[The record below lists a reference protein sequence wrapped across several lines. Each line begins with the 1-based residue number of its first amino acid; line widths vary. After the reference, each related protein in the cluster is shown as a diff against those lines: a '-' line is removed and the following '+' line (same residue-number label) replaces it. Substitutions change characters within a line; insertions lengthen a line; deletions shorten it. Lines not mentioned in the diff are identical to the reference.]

1 MLHRGG
7 KNGILSCVLLVIG
20 AAAILS
26 LLPCWIWLMMIGIA
40 LIVMAVLLFR
50 HC

>member
-7 KNGILSCVLLVIG
+7 KNGILSCILLVIG
-20 AAAILS
+20 AGAILS

-40 LIVMAVLLFR
+40 LIVLAVVIFR
-50 HC
+50 CC